1 MDRYDAP
8 VSIEANADL
17 ARLERDLYR
26 APPKDFIAARD
37 ALVAA
42 YKAAGKATEAKAA
55 KALRRPMVPVWLW
68 NRLILDGDEDAVA
81 AVDIAG
87 GLAHAIARGAEGK
100 DDLVAHTAGLRAA
113 ANAVVRNGRKLASA
127 SDVGFSNAQ
136 ERELTDL
143 VLALPWREA
152 IRDVAAA
159 GRLTDL
165 PEAVDPLE
173 AMRALAAGEVL
184 RDVPPSA
191 SAAAAKPKAALEL
204 GPAANDDGD
213 DAATKKHAQ
222 EKAAAKAREA
232 MRAQLAAEL
241 DATQKLFAASERA
254 LAEAHDAQKHADTEA
269 RHAEKLL
276 EVARANAK
284 RAAETVTARQ
294 AERDELLDR
303 RDAAKAALADA

>member
-1 MDRYDAP
+1 MSNA
-8 VSIEANADL
+8 ANADL
-17 ARLERDLYR
+17 ERLENELYR
-26 APPKDFIAARD
+26 APPKDFVAARD

-42 YKAAGKATEAKAA
+42 YKTAGKATEAKAA

-68 NRLILDGDEDAVA
+68 NRLILDEDADALA

-87 GLAHAIARGAEGK
+87 GLAHALARGAEGK
-100 DDLVAHTAGLRAA
+100 HDLAEHTTGLRAA

-152 IRDVAAA
+152 IRDVAAR
-159 GRLTDL
+159 GRLSDL

-184 RDVPPSA
+184 RDPSPSA
-191 SAAAAKPKAALEL
+191 LPAKPKPKEKLEL
-204 GPAANDDGD
+204 GPAANDDGED
-213 DAATKKHAQ
+213 EATKAATKAAQ
-222 EKAAAKAREA
+222 AKAAAKAREA

-241 DATQKLFAASERA
+241 DATQKLFATAERA
-254 LAEAHDAQKHADTEA
+254 LAEANELQQSSDAEV

-284 RAAETVTARQ
+284 RAAETVAARST
-294 AERDELLDR
+294 ERDELRDR